1 MQAPDHI
8 QPPQDTVPQ
17 NLHRL
22 GELARNLWWSWNQ
35 PARQLFESIDPTL
48 WFLTHHNP
56 VQLLAGVKPER
67 FAALANDPNFVRQYS
82 AVLRSFDQYMSNQ
95 GTWAATEFPALQNSP
110 IAYFSAEFGLHISI
124 PIYSGG
130 LGILAGDHC
139 KEASDLGI
147 PLVGIG
153 FMYPQGYFKQ
163 RINPEGWQEATYVP
177 FNRHDSPIHQAL
189 TPAGV
194 PCTIKVEIGHRQVT
208 VLVWQVRTGRM
219 SLYLIDTDVPDNTPE
234 DRALSARLYGGDQEI
249 RLCQEFLLGIGGV
262 RILRALGINPAVWH
276 CNEGHSAFLT
286 LERIREFVTKGHGHA
301 EASDLIRQSTVF
313 TTHTPVPAGHDIFP
327 FHLMDRYFHNYWGQL
342 GLSREEFLRLGE
354 TPESAGQGFNMTAL
368 AMRLSAHVNG
378 VSREH
383 GRVSRQMWQH
393 LWPGLA
399 QDLVPIRSLTNGIH
413 APTWISPE
421 ANSLYA
427 KYLSP
432 EWAERID
439 DPTIWQRVTDLPDD
453 ALWAVRQTTRRKLM
467 RFIRERARDGWIRGH
482 LQPMQ
487 AIARGTLLDPEAL
500 TIGFARRFA
509 TYKRATLLF
518 RDLERLKQLLH
529 NRWRPVQI
537 IFAGK
542 AHPADEPGRYF
553 IHEVLNFCNDHKLGG
568 HIAFLEDYDMHM
580 AKYLVQGVDV
590 WLNTPRAPLEASG
603 TSGQKAALN
612 GVINLS
618 VLDGWWQEGYNGA
631 NGWGIQPLPEG
642 TDTQAQDAHDAE
654 QLFRLLEQEV
664 VPLFY
669 QRDLDGIPRGWLHIV
684 KESIKTVA
692 PQFCTKRMV
701 KEYMKQLYAPAT
713 ARTPSKW

>member
-1 MQAPDHI
+1 MGSDGVSCASKFS
-8 QPPQDTVPQ
+8 
-17 NLHRL
+17 HRL
-22 GELARNLWWSWNQ
+22 
-35 PARQLFESIDPTL
+35 
-48 WFLTHHNP
+48 
-56 VQLLAGVKPER
+56 LLGR
-67 FAALANDPNFVRQYS
+67 I
-82 AVLRSFDQYMSNQ
+82 
-95 GTWAATEFPALQNSP
+95 P
-110 IAYFSAEFGLHISI
+110 IAYLDSDLQRS
-124 PIYSGG
+124 

-147 PLVGIG
+147 PLIGIG

-163 RINPEGWQEATYVP
+163 RINPEGWQEATYAP
-177 FNRHDSPIHQAL
+177 FNRHDSPIQHAI
-189 TPAGV
+189 TPAGMS
-194 PCTIKVEIGHRQVT
+194 CSFKVEIGHRQVT
-208 VLVWQVRTGRM
+208 VLVWQVRAGRM
-219 SLYLIDTDVPDNTPE
+219 SLFLIDTDVPENTPE
-234 DRALSARLYGGDQEI
+234 DRALSARLYGGDQET

-262 RILRALGINPAVWH
+262 RVLRALGINPSVWH
-276 CNEGHSAFLT
+276 CNEGHAAFLT
-286 LERIREFVTKGHGHA
+286 MERIREFVTAGHSHA
-301 EASDLIRQSTVF
+301 EASDLVRQSTVF

-327 FHLMDRYFHNYWGQL
+327 FHLMDRYFANYWGQI

-354 TPESAGQGFNMTAL
+354 TPESTGHGFNMTAL

-383 GRVSRQMWQH
+383 GRVSRHMWQH

-399 QDLVPIRSLTNGIH
+399 EELVPIRHVTNGIH

-439 DPTIWQRVTDLPDD
+439 DPTIWQRVTDLPDHE
-453 ALWAVRQTTRRKLM
+453 LWAVRQTSRRKLM
-467 RFIRERARDGWIRGH
+467 RFIRERARDGWIRGQ

-537 IFAGK
+537 VFAGK

-553 IHEVLNFCNDHKLGG
+553 IHEVLNYCNDHKIGG
-568 HIAFLEDYDMHM
+568 HVAFLEDYDMHM
-580 AKYLVQGVDV
+580 AKYLVQGVDI

-631 NGWGIQPLPEG
+631 NGWGIQPLAEES
-642 TDTQAQDAHDAE
+642 DTQAQDSHDAE

-684 KESIKTVA
+684 KESIKTIA
-692 PQFCTKRMV
+692 PRFCTKRMV
-701 KEYMKQLYAPAT
+701 KEYMRQLYAPAT
-713 ARTPSKW
+713 TRTPNKW